1 LHAKMLSSRLSSMGL
16 PPLPPRQLAR
26 PSFVAARKSTSS
38 LEQTRRYNSR
48 QFLDAT
54 RNYKTKG
61 SGIRYSKRGPV
72 LLQVAH
78 QASRWL
84 HQTNQ
89 LGPTTPVLFRNAN
102 RPSDFSLLS
111 WSARL
116 LSQASSR
123 PLRMMASNNL
133 NLPSQERRPSAVRQ
147 ASVAPDN
154 KTRSEVAKKQLRA
167 TQFSAMVS
175 NSVNKTALHPGG
187 VEYVAALML
196 ARQY

>member
-1 LHAKMLSSRLSSMGL
+1 MRMSSSRWSSLGL

-26 PSFVAARKSTSS
+26 PSFEAARKSTSS
-38 LEQTRRYNSR
+38 LEQTQRYTSR

-54 RNYKTKG
+54 RNYRTKD

-72 LLQVAH
+72 LLQDAD
-78 QASRWL
+78 QASHWI

-89 LGPTTPVLFRNAN
+89 LCPTTPVLSRNAN

-123 PLRMMASNNL
+123 LVRMMASNNL
-133 NLPSQERRPSAVRQ
+133 NLPSQARRPSAVRQ

-167 TQFSAMVS
+167 THFSAMVT

-187 VEYVAALML
+187 VEYVAALL
-196 ARQY
+196 LN